1 MTPQRKQKQEKKDIL
16 KKMNLRPIWVGKI
29 KEEESVDI
37 TIEEEETIQKEENKV
52 LRIINV
58 WPLLEFAKAHGKM
71 QVGEFANKETGEVFK
86 ACIFTKPDDGT
97 RTFVAFSTKLGELT
111 PKQIADMKNELQVVQ
126 LESGN
131 YSLCKKGSG
140 SWEDVNLSKSNVN
153 QQENSSEQ
161 NGQSHD
167 KESSNGLQTHVWDE
181 IERQL
186 HEFKT
191 LNVGQRYALYYY
203 ASLIGCDE
211 YTRWHIEKAPQT
223 LIDFQILLE
232 ISNPIAQNIASPN
245 SYMSVPS
252 RERDIKTI
260 KNSYILS
267 HFMKV
272 CKSLQ
277 ELRNNKST
285 KDTYEE
291 IINLIGISKEQF
303 EEIPNRNNERMG
315 LENSHVGNEIDLGLS
330 VLWANMNIGAS
341 SESDYGFLYGYGD
354 TSGKMTSENEDDY
367 PQHDIVNTEFDIAK
381 ANWGNGWRM
390 PTSEELEE
398 LANQCKWEK
407 KSIAGV
413 WGAEVTGPNGN
424 SIFLPLSGV
433 RMGEKLYRVGQIGMY
448 WSGTTTNLDS
458 HVELIYFGE
467 DASLNGGAI
476 AANGHSVRAVKD
488 KTAEKDN
495 ENATGMPR

>member
-1 MTPQRKQKQEKKDIL
+1 
-16 KKMNLRPIWVGKI
+16 
-29 KEEESVDI
+29 
-37 TIEEEETIQKEENKV
+37 
-52 LRIINV
+52 
-58 WPLLEFAKAHGKM
+58 
-71 QVGEFANKETGEVFK
+71 
-86 ACIFTKPDDGT
+86 
-97 RTFVAFSTKLGELT
+97 
-111 PKQIADMKNELQVVQ
+111 
-126 LESGN
+126 
-131 YSLCKKGSG
+131 
-140 SWEDVNLSKSNVN
+140 
-153 QQENSSEQ
+153 
-161 NGQSHD
+161 
-167 KESSNGLQTHVWDE
+167 
-181 IERQL
+181 
-186 HEFKT
+186 
-191 LNVGQRYALYYY
+191 
-203 ASLIGCDE
+203 
-211 YTRWHIEKAPQT
+211 
-223 LIDFQILLE
+223 
-232 ISNPIAQNIASPN
+232 
-245 SYMSVPS
+245 
-252 RERDIKTI
+252 
-260 KNSYILS
+260 
-267 HFMKV
+267 MKV

-277 ELRNNKST
+277 ELRNKKST